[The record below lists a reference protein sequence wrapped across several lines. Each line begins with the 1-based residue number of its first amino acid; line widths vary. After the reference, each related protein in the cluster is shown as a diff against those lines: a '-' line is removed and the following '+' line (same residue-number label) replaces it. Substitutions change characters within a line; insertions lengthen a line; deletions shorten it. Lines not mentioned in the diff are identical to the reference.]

1 MQLFIIVYFV
11 GMYWFVFVDVV
22 EDIIHLSLPGEISE
36 HNLEN
41 HSPDTEL
48 DDFMNEFGLTEL
60 NGFEKT

>member
-22 EDIIHLSLPGEISE
+22 EDIINLSLPGEISE